1 MKNILFTG
9 VSSFSGFHFVRE
21 MSSEQNIKIFCLV
34 SKKITNYTSLKRK
47 RIDLIK
53 KNKNVKLIFNVK
65 FGDKNFIRIL
75 KEKKFEII
83 CFHHAYTKNY
93 SNDEKFN
100 FSKSIKENLNNVENV
115 FSNIW
120 KNSTIIISN
129 SYFQD
134 SRNKKYKSFSKY
146 GISKNI
152 TYEAYK
158 NFSNLYKLK
167 YKSIFI
173 NNPWGIYEEKKLNYY
188 LIENWLKNKEVIIKN
203 PLYIRDNINIEI
215 LSQDYTKFVF
225 SNHTK
230 KEYYPTG
237 YCCSNKVFIE
247 SLRSSFEKFFN
258 IKTRVKYLKSTKY
271 DEPLIRI
278 NGKKISQKINF
289 NRKLNNYFLYYNDLL
304 KND

>member
-115 FSNIW
+115 FSNIR

-173 NNPWGIYEEKKLNYY
+173 NNPWGVFEEKKLNYY
-188 LIENWLKNKEVIIKN
+188 LIKNWLEKKEVIIKN
-203 PLYIRDNINIEI
+203 PLYVRDNINIEK
-215 LSQDYTKFVF
+215 LSENYKNLAFSKNTKI
-225 SNHTK
+225 
-230 KEYYPTG
+230 EYYPSG

-247 SLRSSFEKFFN
+247 ALRSAFEKFFT
-258 IKTRVKYLKSTKY
+258 IKTRVKYLKNNINK
-271 DEPLIRI
+271 EPLIRK
-278 NGKKISQKINF
+278 NGKIILKKINF
-289 NRKLNNYFLYYNDLL
+289 DKKLDDYFLYYYKLII
-304 KND
+304 K